1 MERIGRLKEKSRGAS
16 QHYQVELVADESGKL
31 VTGLTWN
38 KVPVDGTMATH
49 PGIYCLR
56 SNETTW
62 DEEKLWR
69 TYTMLTDLESV
80 FRSLKSELGLRPVYH
95 SKEERADGHLFI
107 TVLAYQ
113 AVQVLRAKLKKADIH
128 DSWAS
133 LRETMSVQRRVT
145 ASFQQR
151 DGRTLNV
158 RKCTVAEPDLMKI
171 YRTLGTNPAPG
182 GTKKLIS

>member
-1 MERIGRLKEKSRGAS
+1 M
-16 QHYQVELVADESGKL
+16 ADESGKL
-31 VTGLTWN
+31 ATGLTWN

-56 SNETTW
+56 SNETGW

-95 SKEERADGHLFI
+95 STEGRADGHLFI

-113 AVQVLRAKLKKADIH
+113 AVQVLRTKLKKADIH

-133 LRETMSVQRRVT
+133 LRDTLSVQRRVT
-145 ASFQQR
+145 ASFRQR

-158 RKCTVAEPDLMKI
+158 RKSTVAEPDLMKI
-171 YRTLGTNPAPG
+171 YLALETSHAPG